1 MDKVKRALLGD
12 RKAQEE
18 LTKKGRKLPCLC
30 AEKRQKLCSGKG
42 YSSLYVL
49 TNTVTAFVWRSLSGN
64 WQSENGTSGRRY

>member
-18 LTKKGRKLPCLC
+18 LTKKGRKLPCHVC
-30 AEKRQKLCSGKG
+30 GKKQKSCFGKG

-49 TNTVTAFVWRSLSGN
+49 TNTVTAFVWRSRTG
-64 WQSENGTSGRRY
+64 